1 MGWKIIEIE
10 NADSLNLF
18 LSNIIIRQDNN
29 KITIPIS
36 DIDVLLINNYK
47 LKITINLI
55 NELTNNNVLV
65 IFCDNKYLPQSL
77 LIPIIGNVSTIKIV
91 ENQINWSTEYKYSV
105 SFQIIKS
112 KILNQSFIIK
122 YFKLDNQTYDDIL
135 SLVNRMTNSDI
146 LTLEGHAAKI
156 YWHGLFG
163 VKWKRFDDDYYNKL
177 LNYGYMVLRAYFVRS
192 IVKKGLDPRIS
203 LFHKSIHNYF
213 NLASD
218 LMEVFRII
226 IDYEVYKIYQLGE
239 IDFYNHRTKIIES
252 FNNKIFINGKKHFI
266 NNAIDIFV
274 DAIVNQDEL
283 LPEIQLD
290 YD

>member
-18 LSNIIIRQDNN
+18 LSNIVIKNN
-29 KITIPIS
+29 DDKITIPIN

-65 IFCDNKYLPQSL
+65 IFCDKNYIPQSL
-77 LIPIIGNVSTIKIV
+77 LIPIIGNVATIKIL
-91 ENQINWSTEYKYSV
+91 ENQIHWSNDYKFKT
-105 SFQIIKS
+105 SFQIIKQ
-112 KILNQSFIIK
+112 KILNQSLIIECFRLK
-122 YFKLDNQTYDDIL
+122 TETYNEIL
-135 SLVNRMTNSDI
+135 SLVNRMENTDI

-156 YWHGLFG
+156 YWHELFG
-163 VKWKRFDDDYYNKL
+163 VKWKRFADDYYNKL

-239 IDFYNHRTKIIES
+239 IDFYNHRIQIIES

-274 DAIVNQDEL
+274 DAIVNQEENI
-283 LPEIQLD
+283 PEIKLT